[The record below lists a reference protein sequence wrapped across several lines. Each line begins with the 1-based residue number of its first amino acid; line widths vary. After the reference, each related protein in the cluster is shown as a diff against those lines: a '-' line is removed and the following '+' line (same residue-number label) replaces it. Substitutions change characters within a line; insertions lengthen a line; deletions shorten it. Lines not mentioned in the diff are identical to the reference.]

1 MFLVIFSLEPVPK
14 REGPY
19 FAVFLVKVFPDMT
32 ASCPNSLIAPPEPL
46 FAFPLLDM
54 NLFAEIVT
62 VFPLINNAP
71 PWVLAEF
78 PEISL
83 LFIVVLEPSI

>member
-1 MFLVIFSLEPVPK
+1 MPQDILEKEFKIDTRGYRLREVDQFLDTIIGDYEQFLNIINNLEK
-14 REGPY
+14 E
-19 FAVFLVKVFPDMT
+19 KSD
-32 ASCPNSLIAPPEPL
+32 
-46 FAFPLLDM
+46 LL
-54 NLFAEIVT
+54 AEIVT